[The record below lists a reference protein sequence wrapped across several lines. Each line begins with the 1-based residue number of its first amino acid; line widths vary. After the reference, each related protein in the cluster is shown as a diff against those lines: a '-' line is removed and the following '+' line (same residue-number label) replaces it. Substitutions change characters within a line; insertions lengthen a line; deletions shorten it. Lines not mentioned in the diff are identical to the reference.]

1 MKEMNQYSSYD
12 NEIEITGLIGVIGSG
27 KSYTASQLVDNGY
40 VEVIIADSVKRLAH
54 DLLNIHIDPKDA
66 LKLKDLSTISV
77 SNFPFEIGMR
87 DYYINVGQKLKTFFN
102 NDKLWIQKSLET
114 ITEIIKSGHTRIV
127 VSDVRFPIEVS
138 ELRNFQLNGYKIK
151 VKFIFCNYK
160 SNRYKLIDSESEMMA
175 RHFLSLG
182 YKDKDEVI
190 FKNENHNM

>member
-12 NEIEITGLIGVIGSG
+12 NEIDIIGLIGVIGSG
-27 KSYTASQLVDNGY
+27 KSYTASQLVNNGY
-40 VEVIIADSVKRLAH
+40 IEVVIADAVKKLAH
-54 DLLNIHIDPKDA
+54 DLLNIEIDPKDA
-66 LKLKDLSTISV
+66 LRLKDLSTISV

-102 NDKLWIQKSLET
+102 NDKLWIQKSIET
-114 ITEIIKSGHTRIV
+114 ITEKIKSGHTRIV
-127 VSDVRFPIEVS
+127 VSDVRFPVEVS
-138 ELRNFQLNGYKIK
+138 ELRSFQLDRYKIK
-151 VKFIFCNYK
+151 VKFIFCNYQ

-182 YKDKDEVI
+182 YKDKDEII

>member
-12 NEIEITGLIGVIGSG
+12 NEIDIIGLIGVIGSG
-27 KSYTASQLVDNGY
+27 KSYTASQLVNNGY
-40 VEVIIADSVKRLAH
+40 IEVVIADAVKKLAH
-54 DLLNIHIDPKDA
+54 DLLNIEIDPKDA
-66 LKLKDLSTISV
+66 LRLKDLSTISV

-102 NDKLWIQKSLET
+102 NNKLWIQKSIET
-114 ITEIIKSGHTRIV
+114 ITEKIKSGHTRIV
-127 VSDVRFPIEVS
+127 VSDVRFPVEVS
-138 ELRNFQLNGYKIK
+138 ELRSFQLDGYKIK
-151 VKFIFCNYK
+151 VKFIFCNYQ

-175 RHFLSLG
+175 KHFLSLG